1 MARRLTDS
9 PRAVPGHAAG
19 FTLLEILVVLIVF
32 GMLMTGLTKGIQLG
46 IRAVERQ
53 SVALDERGE
62 LDAIDRTLRDL
73 LTHIDPGGGRTPIH
87 LEGKSDQF
95 RFQSRLPTAVALL
108 TRRADMT
115 LLLNDNH
122 QLVLRWKPLFHETSF
137 SDPPEPTDTV
147 LLDNVE
153 KLEFAYWAPDVGSGP
168 AGWQDDWQ
176 APYLPPVIRL
186 RLSCGKGDKRHGP
199 EILVSP
205 LLEQPGG

>member
-1 MARRLTDS
+1 MARRFTDS

-46 IRAVERQ
+46 IRAVDRQ
-53 SVALDERGE
+53 SVALEERGE

-73 LTHIDPGGGRTPIH
+73 LTHIDPGGGRTQIH
-87 LEGKSDQF
+87 IEGKSDQF

-108 TRRADMT
+108 SRRADMT
-115 LLLNDNH
+115 LLLNDDH
-122 QLVLRWKPLFHETSF
+122 QLVLRWTPLFHETSF
-137 SDPPEPTDTV
+137 VDPPDPTETV
-147 LLDNVE
+147 LLEHVE
-153 KLEFAYWAPDVGSGP
+153 KLEFAYWSPDVGSGP
-168 AGWQDDWQ
+168 AAWQDDWQ

-186 RLSCGKGDKRHGP
+186 RLSFPEGDKRHWP